1 VGEPAAPAPAL
12 APAPAAAPAAARPPV
27 AATKTATMADVN
39 AYATQKKISPAQVKA
54 DLEKNGYRIVD

>member
-1 VGEPAAPAPAL
+1 L

-39 AYATQKKISPAQVKA
+39 NFVADQNKKLPANKQVTAAQV
-54 DLEKNGYRIVD
+54 IVDLKKNDYTIVD

>member
-1 VGEPAAPAPAL
+1 L

-54 DLEKNGYRIVD
+54 DLEKNGYKIVD